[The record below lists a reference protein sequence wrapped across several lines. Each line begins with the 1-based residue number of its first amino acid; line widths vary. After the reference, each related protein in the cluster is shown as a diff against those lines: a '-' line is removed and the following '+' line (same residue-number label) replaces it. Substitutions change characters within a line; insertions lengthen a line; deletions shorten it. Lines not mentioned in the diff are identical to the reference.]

1 MALRMIEMALPE
13 AYKGDLKLILQ
24 GYDYLD
30 LWQEKTDDGRIHVT
44 FVLPTG
50 KTEEILDV
58 LEKRFSNTAGFRII
72 LVPAEASIPRL
83 EIKEKEKPEGQDQP
97 PEKKA
102 FSKTIRMSREE
113 LYADAEKTARF
124 SSVFIV
130 LTILS
135 ALVASLGILRNNV
148 VFIIGAMVI
157 APVLGPNVAL
167 SLATA
172 LGDMELFRKALRTV
186 ALGVLAALVFSVFLS
201 MVLSVDPQTPELVSR
216 TEVNFGDVIL
226 ALAAGSAA
234 ALSFTSGF
242 LSALIGVMVAVAFLP
257 PLVAMG
263 MLVGSGHWK
272 MAFGSLLLFLANF
285 ICVNLSG
292 VVTFI
297 VQGIRPLRWWDA
309 QKAKKASSRA
319 LFFWSLLLLALII
332 VVYLSSRN

>member
-13 AYKGDLKLILQ
+13 NYRDDLKRLLE

-50 KTEEILDV
+50 MTEEILDA
-58 LEKRFSNTAGFRII
+58 LEKRFSSTAGFRII
-72 LVPAEASIPRL
+72 LIPAQASIPRL
-83 EIKEKEKPEGQDQP
+83 EIKDKEKPEDQKQP
-97 PEKKA
+97 PEKKSV
-102 FSKTIRMSREE
+102 SKSIRASREE
-113 LYADAEKTARF
+113 LYADAEMTARF
-124 SSVFIV
+124 SSVFFV

-135 ALVASLGILRNNV
+135 ALVASFGILRNNV

-167 SLATA
+167 SLATT
-172 LGDMELFRKALRTV
+172 LGDIELFRKALRTL
-186 ALGVLAALVFSVFLS
+186 ALGVLAALAFAILLGL
-201 MVLSVDPQTPELVSR
+201 VLGVDPQAPELVSR
-216 TEVNFGDVIL
+216 TEVNFGDIIL

-234 ALSFTSGF
+234 ALSFTSGL

-257 PLVAMG
+257 PLVALG

-272 MAFGSLLLFLANF
+272 MAFGALLLFLANI

-309 QKAKKASSRA
+309 QKAKIASRRA
-319 LFFWSLLLLALII
+319 VAIWTLLLAVLAVLIFF
-332 VVYLSSRN
+332 SSRN